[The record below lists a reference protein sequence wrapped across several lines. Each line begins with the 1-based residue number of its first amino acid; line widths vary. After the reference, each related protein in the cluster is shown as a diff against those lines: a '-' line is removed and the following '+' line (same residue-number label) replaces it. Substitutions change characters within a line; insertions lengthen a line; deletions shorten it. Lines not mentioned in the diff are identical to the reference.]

1 MSDDVLNYDSISK
14 IKIKF
19 ISFESENISLVVT
32 FSTIY
37 EGELIESQ
45 PLAYNLHNFISG
57 HHEDWA
63 ISWNYET
70 SLKQIDIIKA
80 KLAMAGQTVLQD
92 IIKRRT
98 FSKRNELIDEI
109 QNLVDTEF
117 ETNLD
122 DYDYFVYNS

>member
-1 MSDDVLNYDSISK
+1 MSDDVLSYESISK

-19 ISFESENISLVVT
+19 ISFDKESISLVIA
-32 FSTIY
+32 FSTMY

-45 PLAYNLHNFISG
+45 PLAYSLHNFLSG
-57 HHEDWA
+57 HHDDWA
-63 ISWNYET
+63 LSWNYET

-80 KLAMAGQTVLQD
+80 KLAIAGQSVLQD